1 MNLIFMV
8 ELELSINALAVN
20 KLVSADKMDH
30 CTYVEFVTH
39 QKQK

>member
-1 MNLIFMV
+1 MNLIFMA
-8 ELELSINALAVN
+8 ELELWIIELAVY

-30 CTYVEFVTH
+30 GTYVEFVTH